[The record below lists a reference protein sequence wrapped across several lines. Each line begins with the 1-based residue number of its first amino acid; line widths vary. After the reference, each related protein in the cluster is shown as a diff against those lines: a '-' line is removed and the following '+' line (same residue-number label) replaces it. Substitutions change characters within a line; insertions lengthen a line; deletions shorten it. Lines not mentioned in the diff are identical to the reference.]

1 MKKRKK
7 IIITEKQAKILVSN
21 IITEAQNA
29 SSTQTELHTRVNSG
43 TNHASVPMKPCQQVL
58 V

>member
-1 MKKRKK
+1 MKKRK

-29 SSTQTELHTRVNSG
+29 YSTQTEPPQPDIP
-43 TNHASVPMKPCQQVL
+43 A
-58 V
+58 

>member
-1 MKKRKK
+1 MKKRKI

-21 IITEAQNA
+21 IILEAQNA
-29 SSTQTELHTRVNSG
+29 YSTQTELQTRVNSG
-43 TNHASVPMKPCQQVL
+43 ANYDSVSMKPCQRVL

>member
-21 IITEAQNA
+21 IITEAQKERKGA
-29 SSTQTELHTRVNSG
+29 
-43 TNHASVPMKPCQQVL
+43 
-58 V
+58 

>member
-7 IIITEKQAKILVSN
+7 IIIITEKQAKILVSN

-29 SSTQTELHTRVNSG
+29 YSMQTEPPFIDNNLTFRQ
-43 TNHASVPMKPCQQVL
+43 K
-58 V
+58 

>member
-29 SSTQTELHTRVNSG
+29 CSTQTELHTRINSG
-43 TNHASVPMKPCQQVL
+43 ANYASVPMKPSQRVL